1 MQLYCVAS
9 LFCVTQ
15 AEKKSWPPPGG
26 VGRVVAEGS
35 LHSKCHIN
43 LLGLTHNG
51 TQPPAVSVLFGE
63 KEQGFNSP
71 SRPFPSRAF
80 GLLALAA
87 VSEAVP
93 IPPASSGILTMAFKA
108 LYTYPLILWNSGPL
122 SSTQHGSTFLL
133 HSLQSLSDILQNC
146 LVFYTHTH
154 PRSRVKSDPRKF
166 L

>member
-1 MQLYCVAS
+1 M
-9 LFCVTQ
+9 TQ

-93 IPPASSGILTMAFKA
+93 IPPASSGR
-108 LYTYPLILWNSGPL
+108 WEWG
-122 SSTQHGSTFLL
+122 
-133 HSLQSLSDILQNC
+133 
-146 LVFYTHTH
+146 V
-154 PRSRVKSDPRKF
+154 
-166 L
+166 